1 MYLLEKNNNVNIYVN
16 LVVGSETIIKDLTVD
31 LQNRIKEKVKQSAD
45 LEVKEVNITIKKAV
59 QEKQRKIEQA

>member
-1 MYLLEKNNNVNIYVN
+1 MLI
-16 LVVGSETIIKDLTVD
+16 GSETIIKDLTVD

>member
-1 MYLLEKNNNVNIYVN
+1 MQGI
-16 LVVGSETIIKDLTVD
+16 
-31 LQNRIKEKVKQSAD
+31 RIKEKVKQSAD